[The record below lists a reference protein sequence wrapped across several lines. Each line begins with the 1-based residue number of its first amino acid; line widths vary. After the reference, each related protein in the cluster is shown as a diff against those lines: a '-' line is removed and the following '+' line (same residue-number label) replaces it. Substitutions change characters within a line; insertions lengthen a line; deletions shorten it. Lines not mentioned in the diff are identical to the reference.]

1 MSRHVVFDTTSVWEY
16 YNEFESSIRDTPVL
30 LAKNDESGVKIYLGS
45 DGENPQFM
53 VLVDDELSFQD
64 FAINPEDC
72 INTLNELYN
81 EYLDMDFIHNAV
93 LAEIESRED
102 NYDENEDDDEEAHDD
117 NECDDE
123 VLQASEDISKVIK
136 QRESSL
142 YTAALDF
149 VIEAM
154 DGDEALEEADFWV
167 KLQDCLEKM
176 LKCVDEAGFDVYRPM
191 FIKDEESGEVF
202 FEEYPYKEYD
212 IS

>member
-1 MSRHVVFDTTSVWEY
+1 MSRHVVYDTFSVWEY

-45 DGENPQFM
+45 DGDNPQFM

-81 EYLDMDFIHNAV
+81 EYLDMDFIQNAV

-102 NYDENEDDDEEAHDD
+102 NYDENEDDDEEADDD
-117 NECDDE
+117 NECDDD
-123 VLQASEDISKVIK
+123 VLQESDDISNVIK
-136 QRESSL
+136 QRDSSL

-176 LKCVDEAGFDVYRPM
+176 LK
-191 FIKDEESGEVF
+191 
-202 FEEYPYKEYD
+202 
-212 IS
+212 

>member
-1 MSRHVVFDTTSVWEY
+1 MSRYVVFDTTSVWEY

-45 DGENPQFM
+45 DGDNPQFM

-81 EYLDMDFIHNAV
+81 EYLDMDFIQNAV

-102 NYDENEDDDEEAHDD
+102 NYDENEDDDEEADDD

-123 VLQASEDISKVIK
+123 VLQASEDISMVIK

-176 LKCVDEAGFDVYRPM
+176 LKCVDEVGFDVYRPM